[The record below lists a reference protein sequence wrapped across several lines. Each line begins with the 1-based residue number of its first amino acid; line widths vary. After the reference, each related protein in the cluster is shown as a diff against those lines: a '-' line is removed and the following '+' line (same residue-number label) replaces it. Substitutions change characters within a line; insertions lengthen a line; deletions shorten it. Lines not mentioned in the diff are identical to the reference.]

1 MGSAADESAA
11 EQPDDAPFDRFT
23 GAAARM
29 VAQRA
34 VGHQDSGPS
43 VSQAPKQGRKRAR
56 MGPAGD
62 GHDLRVGRRER
73 GVDAPSDLAPALA
86 IDILVAKERDALE
99 IRGPV
104 HA

>member
-1 MGSAADESAA
+1 MWSAAHESAA

-34 VGHQDSGPS
+34 VGHQDSGPT

-56 MGPAGD
+56 VGPAGD

-86 IDILVAKERDALE
+86 IDILERA
-99 IRGPV
+99 
-104 HA
+104 